1 MRVDTYLAACAVT
14 IVVNL
19 SAGQVVHSRSLQGQ
33 TMTSLSPRLQAVFAS
48 TKSICFGRFVIDV
61 PFSATVA
68 FGPSEVEARM
78 THIPNGAEST
88 TRRLAQLL
96 KDVET
101 DREFLRD
108 EDFKR
113 MPLFG
118 KVLEGAVPGQKIVFG
133 SRDHATYSIHS
144 LIPLEKELFI
154 HHVDSAL
161 PTESEVER
169 LVGNF
174 NRIASNLKLR
184 DVNEIPSEQG
194 VCIEGGFVPLDL
206 KRERVTLGIRLR
218 EFPDVHFSVSAHKNL
233 DRLRESSDLENLFKK
248 GRQRAEQE
256 GQGALHARIQMLR
269 QGRRQLR
276 DWNGYELLLR
286 MPVYEGHTAAHEF
299 RFHSLGTANDALKP
313 QLDVQL
319 DTGVGNNHKAAVKPS
334 LLDEEAIGYWEV
346 MIGSIRVRQPSDSRR
361 NDASIRKTP
370 IGHLSPSGALCTETG
385 WWQCNESGSAKNT
398 AQQHFSVGEVFPN
411 AMLFAKANL
420 WQKIMGEQ
428 PLLERATVWKLMTYE
443 LLSSDGEIE

>member
-276 DWNGYELLLR
+276 DWK
-286 MPVYEGHTAAHEF
+286 
-299 RFHSLGTANDALKP
+299 D
-313 QLDVQL
+313 
-319 DTGVGNNHKAAVKPS
+319 
-334 LLDEEAIGYWEV
+334 
-346 MIGSIRVRQPSDSRR
+346 
-361 NDASIRKTP
+361 
-370 IGHLSPSGALCTETG
+370 HL
-385 WWQCNESGSAKNT
+385 
-398 AQQHFSVGEVFPN
+398 
-411 AMLFAKANL
+411 
-420 WQKIMGEQ
+420 
-428 PLLERATVWKLMTYE
+428 
-443 LLSSDGEIE
+443 